1 MEATIPVMLL
11 EKNDV
16 NLAMTAVA
24 IEAHVVE
31 VVTEADAAATVEVVV
46 ETAADVAEIVVAEV
60 EMTVVATADLVEND
74 LTSTMTVVDQAQTAR
89 NDPTVMTKEA
99 EIVDQGV
106 QQVDT
111 MAATA
116 DQVRL
121 VVDKHSQ

>member
-1 MEATIPVMLL
+1 VEATIPVMLL

>member
-1 MEATIPVMLL
+1 
-11 EKNDV
+11 
-16 NLAMTAVA
+16 VA